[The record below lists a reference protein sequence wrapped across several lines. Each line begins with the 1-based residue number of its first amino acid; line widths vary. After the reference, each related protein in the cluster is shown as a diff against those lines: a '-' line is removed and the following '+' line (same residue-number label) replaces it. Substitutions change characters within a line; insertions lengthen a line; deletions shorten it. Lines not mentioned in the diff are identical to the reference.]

1 MKRNI
6 LVFINRLQS
15 YKTAIKNLHWSAKNM
30 SEHKLWDE
38 IADLVAD
45 TQDEVAEIAQGVFG
59 NIKLNELKPRRYN
72 ITNSKKTLTDITK
85 DTKLF
90 YSTIKRGEQFV
101 GLRSVVENFIAELE
115 KYQYLMNFCIKEDIK
130 RNIKSS
136 INETKQTN
144 NTKIKLTEN
153 QLRKAIRE
161 AIDNVLTDDRKQDEI
176 DASWDAFEKTRQPI
190 SKYYPKGHLD
200 TAIDDDNDWYNIGKD
215 EYDEVMDDDNTYN
228 NKINDIMYDYHEFS
242 KDDDG
247 FNGMEAQTDSPWR
260 KKWYQERF
268 QQPQRKLQN
277 YR

>member
-6 LVFINRLQS
+6 LVFVNKLQS

-30 SEHKLWDE
+30 SEHKLWDD
-38 IADLVAD
+38 IADTVAD
-45 TQDEVAEIAQGVFG
+45 TQDEVAEIAQGIFG

-72 ITNSKKTLTDITK
+72 ITNSKKTLSDITK

-90 YSTIKRGEQFV
+90 YATIKRGEQFV

-228 NKINDIMYDYHEFS
+228 NKIDDIMYDYHEFS

-247 FNGMEAQTDSPWR
+247 FNGMEAQSEEPW
-260 KKWYQERF
+260 KKTWYQNRYN
-268 QQPQRKLQN
+268 QPQRKLQN
-277 YR
+277 FR